1 MHKVRRAAL
10 LLIIVAVA
18 GCASFQVAGDVQTGR
33 RALIMKDPETALAY
47 LVRAAEK
54 DPNYIYSSANF
65 RESVWT
71 YVGRSQYALGRYDEA
86 RRSLER
92 ALSVYRD
99 DAMAQIYLGLTW
111 LRSGDLAQGLKVLQL
126 GLKAL
131 YDWIEYL
138 NRLSPSTAFWDP
150 SGNIRK
156 EIDKTLAMTSGE
168 RVESLNSIIE
178 NAEWIGQQFRREFDR
193 DGRKGIGFGLG
204 IGW

>member
-1 MHKVRRAAL
+1 
-10 LLIIVAVA
+10 
-18 GCASFQVAGDVQTGR
+18 
-33 RALIMKDPETALAY
+33 
-47 LVRAAEK
+47 VRAAEK

-178 NAEWIGQQFRREFDR
+178 NAEWIGQQMEEEIDKVRTDEQREFRREFDR